1 LLSLPVYCRRAAR
14 HASIQFKH
22 FAPNEFYESPQ
33 SQTNMK
39 DIQFAFRKLRQSPAF
54 TAIAVITLAL
64 GIGLNTA
71 IFSLINDLFLKG
83 LPFKEPARVVHLY
96 GGDKSRGLEDIGI
109 SAPRFFHYRDGQT
122 LFDGIA
128 GENFFAFTLTGM
140 GDAVQIFGG
149 RLTSNYFDLLGVRPI
164 LGRNFLPEEEEGADV
179 AVITKSFW
187 QKRMGGDPN
196 VIGRSI
202 TLDGVAHTIV
212 GVLPNMPATWFGAN
226 PVAEV
231 WTTKPFQLP
240 GFSYERMM
248 RGTSFLRVVGRMKPE
263 MTVAQVKAALPSLDK
278 GYNTQYPNKIDSVL
292 MTSLR
297 TLPEDVT
304 NNFRSG
310 FITLFAAV
318 CFVLLIACSNVAN
331 LLLVR
336 FSGRRREIALRM
348 AIGASRMSVVR
359 LFVFESVLVS
369 MIAGAVGAF
378 VAWRLVPLIPQLAS
392 NFLPLEA
399 NTVTSLSLPVLT
411 FTIGLSILT
420 GLLMGIYPAL
430 QGSHADLVDG
440 LKEGGRG
447 SSGSVRQQRFRK
459 ILVGAQV
466 ALSVTLLAGAALL
479 ITSFVR
485 LSQQNIGFR
494 SQNLWTG
501 AITLPISQYPD
512 TASRQ
517 RLAEQTLDALRDVPG
532 IQSATISG
540 DIPLNGGNR
549 TLYARGDRDVPPIEK
564 RANGPS
570 HDIAPGYFKTWG
582 IPLLAGREF
591 DEHDVAEGQMVC
603 LISQAGAKKVYPNE
617 NPIGKT
623 LLVSSLGVPCE
634 IVGIVGDVRSI
645 RVAEAPGMEFYRP
658 WAQENFPFLN
668 IDVRSNLK
676 VEEVTKLVQAA
687 LTKVNAGL
695 AIAVP
700 QGMDAVVAQ
709 ALGQARLMMWLL
721 GIFAGVALLLASIGI
736 YGAVAYTVE
745 QRTGEIGVRMALG
758 AQTRD
763 VLRLI
768 VNQGMKP
775 VVIGLGIGL
784 LAAFA
789 LGRLLTSQLFEVS
802 AHNPAL
808 LGGATILLA
817 GTALFACLLPA
828 RRAAMVDPVQALR
841 TE

>member
-1 LLSLPVYCRRAAR
+1 MNDIR
-14 HASIQFKH
+14 
-22 FAPNEFYESPQ
+22 FAY
-33 SQTNMK
+33 
-39 DIQFAFRKLRQSPAF
+39 RKLRKSPAF

-64 GIGLNTA
+64 GIGLNTT
-71 IFSLINDLFLKG
+71 IFSLINDLFLRG
-83 LPFKEPARVVHLY
+83 LPFKEPSRVVHFY

-109 SAPRFFHYRDGQT
+109 GAPRFDHFRDGQT
-122 LFDGIA
+122 ICESLA
-128 GENFFAFTLTGM
+128 GENFFAFTLTGL

-149 RLTSNYFDLLGVRPI
+149 RLTSNYFDVLGVRPI
-164 LGRNFLPEEEEGADV
+164 LGRNFLPEEQEGADV
-179 AVITKSFW
+179 ALVTRNFW

-202 TLDGVAHTIV
+202 TLDGTAHTIV

-231 WTTKPFQLP
+231 WTTKPIQLP
-240 GFSYERMM
+240 GFSYERLM
-248 RGTSFLRVVGRMKPE
+248 RGTSFLRVIGRLKP
-263 MTVAQVKAALPSLDK
+263 TVTLDQARAALPSLDQS
-278 GYNTQYPNKIDSVL
+278 YRAQYQTKIDSGFA
-292 MTSLR
+292 TTIR

-304 NNFRSG
+304 RNFRAG
-310 FITLFAAV
+310 FATLFAAV
-318 CFVLLIACSNVAN
+318 SFVLLIACSNVAN

-348 AIGASRMSVVR
+348 AIGASRASVVR
-359 LFVFESVLVS
+359 LFVFESLLVS
-369 MIAGAVGAF
+369 LIAGAVGAF
-378 VAWRLVPLIPQLAS
+378 VAWRLVPLVPGMAS
-392 NFLPLEA
+392 NFLPLEENA
-399 NTVTSLSLPVLT
+399 ATSVSWAVLF
-411 FTIGLSILT
+411 FTIGLSLLT

-447 SSGSVRQQRFRK
+447 TSGSVRQQRFRK

-494 SQNLWTG
+494 SFNLWTG
-501 AITLPISQYPD
+501 AITLPTSQYPN
-512 TASRQ
+512 TPSRQ
-517 RLAEQTLDALRDVPG
+517 RFVEQTLNALHDVPG
-532 IQSATISG
+532 SESVTISG
-540 DIPLNGGNR
+540 DIPLAGGNR
-549 TLYARGDRDVPPIEK
+549 TLYARADRDVPPIEQ
-564 RANGPS
+564 RANAPS
-570 HDIAPGYFKTWG
+570 HDIAPDYFKTWG

-591 DEHDVAEGQMVC
+591 DEHDTANGQKVC
-603 LISQAGAKKVYPNE
+603 LISQAGAKKLYPNE

-623 LLVSSLGVPCE
+623 LLVSSLSVPYE
-634 IVGIVGDVRSI
+634 IVGIVDDVRSI
-645 RVAEAPGMEFYRP
+645 RVREAPGMEYYIP
-658 WAQENFPFLN
+658 WAQENFPFAN
-668 IDVRSNLK
+668 VTVRSNLK
-676 VEEVTKLVQAA
+676 VDVVTRLVQSA
-687 LTKVNAGL
+687 LSKVNPGL

-700 QGMDAVVAQ
+700 QAMDAVVAQ
-709 ALGQARLMMWLL
+709 ALGQARLMTWLL

-763 VLRLI
+763 VLKLI
-768 VNQGMKP
+768 INQGMRP
-775 VVIGLGIGL
+775 VVIGLAIGML
-784 LAAFA
+784 CAIA
-789 LGRLLTSQLFEVS
+789 LGRLIASQLFEVS

-817 GTALFACLLPA
+817 ATALFACLLPA